1 MAGQI
6 VALKFGHKGE
16 SIESQ
21 SRFSYLELSVLRHM
35 HCNFDEFADGWA
47 CTSGRLRNSQGCNL
61 RGPHMFVGFIFG
73 ILTRFSLW
81 RSDKYPL
88 GALTDGGEVQ
98 SLWNEPNDQVEKKPK
113 RTISS
118 TGKGREN
125 FTEMEKEKKGM
136 LQTIYVHKFDLG

>member
-1 MAGQI
+1 MGGQI

-61 RGPHMFVGFIFG
+61 RGPHMFVGFIFR
-73 ILTRFSLW
+73 ILTRFSFW
-81 RSDKYPL
+81 KSDKYPL
-88 GALTDGGEVQ
+88 GTLTDGGEGQ

-113 RTISS
+113 KQYPVLGRVERTSQRW
-118 TGKGREN
+118 KRKR
-125 FTEMEKEKKGM
+125 KECYKQFM
-136 LQTIYVHKFDLG
+136 FINLI